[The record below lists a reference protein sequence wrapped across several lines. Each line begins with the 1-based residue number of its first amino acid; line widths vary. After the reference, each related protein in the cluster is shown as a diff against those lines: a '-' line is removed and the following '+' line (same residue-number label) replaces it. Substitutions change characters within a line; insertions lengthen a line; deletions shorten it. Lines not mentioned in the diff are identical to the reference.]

1 MCGIVGVFG
10 ESSNL
15 NLGKSISLMT
25 QTLTHRGPDD
35 SGTWVKDDRKLGFGH
50 RRLSIIDTSKVGKQP
65 FVSNDG
71 NYIIIFN
78 E

>member
-1 MCGIVGVFG
+1 MCGIVGIFG

-35 SGTWVKDDRKLGFGH
+35 RGTWVKDDRKLGFGH
-50 RRLSIIDTSKVGKQP
+50 RRLSILDLSKSGHQP
-65 FVSNDG
+65 MQSKC
-71 NYIIIFN
+71 
-78 E
+78 

>member
-35 SGTWVKDDRKLGFGH
+35 SGTLQL
-50 RRLSIIDTSKVGKQP
+50 RLE
-65 FVSNDG
+65 N
-71 NYIIIFN
+71 IFLYSTLR
-78 E
+78 